1 MNLRF
6 FQHILIV
13 NLVLNVKQGCLIKVF
28 SRQVLY
34 YAVLRR
40 VADAHRPYAFYL
52 SSTATLQKAQQ
63 AAVLYYFNTE
73 VAMQCRS
80 YGIPF
85 LHTAGSP
92 AALVFTADTIL
103 QARRGFQ
110 SQLSQILSAGSSFD
124 AMSGAVVSAAALFEE
139 LLPGLAAANSP
150 VGAVV
155 GNGGG
160 VGAAMALYQHAV
172 DAVPVEVRELH
183 V

>member
-1 MNLRF
+1 
-6 FQHILIV
+6 
-13 NLVLNVKQGCLIKVF
+13 
-28 SRQVLY
+28 
-34 YAVLRR
+34 
-40 VADAHRPYAFYL
+40 
-52 SSTATLQKAQQ
+52 
-63 AAVLYYFNTE
+63 
-73 VAMQCRS
+73 MQCSS

-85 LHTAGSP
+85 SHTAGIP
-92 AALVFTADTIL
+92 AALVFSADTIL

-124 AMSGAVVSAAALFEE
+124 ATSGAVVSAAALFEE

-160 VGAAMALYQHAV
+160 IGAAVALYQHAV
-172 DAVPVEVRELH
+172 DAVPVEVRCLH